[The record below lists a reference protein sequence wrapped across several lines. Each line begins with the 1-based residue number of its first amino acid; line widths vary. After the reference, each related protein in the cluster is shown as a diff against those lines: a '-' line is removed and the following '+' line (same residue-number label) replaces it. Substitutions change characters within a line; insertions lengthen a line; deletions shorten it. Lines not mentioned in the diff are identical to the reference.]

1 MGLKS
6 HFCRLVDSSCKKI
19 SDQLKKGNWKSLR
32 QGWRGKVRILSR
44 KRIFRSN
51 DEMGIYD
58 IKFSVK
64 IINIYS
70 HAGGQK

>member
-1 MGLKS
+1 LRRRGKGGSLKGVLAS
-6 HFCRLVDSSCKKI
+6 VEEGFCRML
-19 SDQLKKGNWKSLR
+19 
-32 QGWRGKVRILSR
+32 
-44 KRIFRSN
+44 RSN